1 MAATAPISER
11 DRLKEFDDYL
21 EKFIDAIRGEVEEV
35 VDGEQVGR
43 LLETARRLGLRLDER
58 LPPTLEPA
66 VSSEIR
72 QILLGGI
79 RKLDE
84 LVDHPI
90 DLLDD
95 FLVRAESIRHIV
107 RDALDEDVSPEVDLN
122 SKESVARWLVGEL
135 DGVPRTELAEL
146 AGVDVRTFQRWLG
159 GIGGGVPHR
168 AQVLVKLIAILRSA
182 WTPKG
187 VAAWLTRPR
196 HDLQGAAPIDLMSDA
211 SLEPELLRAARR
223 GRAQHG
229 A

>member
-1 MAATAPISER
+1 LAPPAPSAER
-11 DRLKEFDDYL
+11 DQLEQLDDYL
-21 EKFIDAIRGEVEEV
+21 EKFIDAVRGEVEDV
-35 VDGEQVGR
+35 VDREQVER
-43 LLETARRLGLRLDER
+43 LVETARKLGLRLDER
-58 LPPTLEPA
+58 LPPTLDPA

-79 RKLDE
+79 RRLDE
-84 LVDHPI
+84 LGDHPI

-107 RDALDEDVSPEVDLN
+107 RDALDEDVSSEVDID
-122 SKESVARWLVGEL
+122 SKEAVARWLVGEL
-135 DGVPRTELAEL
+135 DGVSRRELAEL

-159 GIGGGVPHR
+159 GIGGGVPHH
-168 AQVLVKLIAILRSA
+168 AQVLVKLVAILRTA

-187 VAAWLTRPR
+187 VAAWLKRPR
-196 HDLQGAAPIDLMSDA
+196 HDLRGAAPADLMSDP
-211 SLEPELLRAARR
+211 SLEPELLRVARR